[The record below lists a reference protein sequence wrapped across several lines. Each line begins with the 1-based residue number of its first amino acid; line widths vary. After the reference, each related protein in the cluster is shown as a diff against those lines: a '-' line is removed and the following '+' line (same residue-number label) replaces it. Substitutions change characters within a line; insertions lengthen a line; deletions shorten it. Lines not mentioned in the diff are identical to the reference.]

1 MPKFSLWISDEEVC
15 FVPYW
20 IRKGWQMLP
29 FLVEQ
34 SLQIDP
40 SLIDR
45 RTRGIEYEA
54 VPDHEFEV
62 LEELGGVRVLS
73 GVELLPHRRHVHRF
87 FDNLVICRDIKLN
100 RICKLRYVRFERTAR

>member
-1 MPKFSLWISDEEVC
+1 
-15 FVPYW
+15 
-20 IRKGWQMLP
+20 MLP

-34 SLQIDP
+34 LLQIDP

-62 LEELGGVRVLS
+62 FEELGGIRVLS
-73 GVELLPHRRHVHRF
+73 SVELLPHRWHRL
-87 FDNLVICRDIKLN
+87 FDNLVICRDIDL
-100 RICKLRYVRFERTAR
+100 IASVD